1 METLTVRAWRSIV
14 LAVIVISVIGT
25 AEAGAQGVRRDA
37 LHAFSFRVE
46 IEGVDLGTFRS
57 VSGLTIENEVI
68 EFREGGSDV
77 THKLIG
83 PLKWKNIVLK
93 QGFGGSTRLYDWYRS
108 FTPQSPMRVN
118 GSIVML
124 DAAGLELA
132 RWQFVRGFPVKW
144 EGPDFDASG
153 NDIPIE
159 TIEIAHEG
167 LTMTTPGRP

>member
-1 METLTVRAWRSIV
+1 
-14 LAVIVISVIGT
+14 
-25 AEAGAQGVRRDA
+25 
-37 LHAFSFRVE
+37 
-46 IEGVDLGTFRS
+46 
-57 VSGLTIENEVI
+57 VI

-93 QGFGGSTRLYDWYRS
+93 QGFTGSTRLYDWYRS

-167 LTMTTPGRP
+167 LTMITPGRP